1 MVALGIT
8 LGICAAVT
16 AFTTLAIIT
25 TLLIIER
32 PRDRLSRDTF

>member
-8 LGICAAVT
+8 LGICAAIT
-16 AFTTLAIIT
+16 AVTTLAIIT

-32 PRDRLSRDTF
+32 PRDRLSRDAF